1 MNDVTISALYLLPRE
16 ELVQIARDIGA
27 FDDYRR
33 MLGEEP
39 DPECWSKSALTDFI
53 FEHAEWSSAG

>member
-1 MNDVTISALYLLPRE
+1 MLSRE
-16 ELVQIARDIGA
+16 ELIQLARATGA

-39 DPECWSKSALTDFI
+39 DPECWPKSALTDFI
-53 FEHAEWSSAG
+53 FEHAEWSKAG